1 MNNTLEALASLLD
14 NPSVN
19 PDRLLQAC
27 FDKYGSSSGAEE
39 QAKPGIPW
47 HTELWPFDFE
57 HRQNEKQKKCSWQFP
72 SNNLFKGMLNL
83 GFFFCYIYLLGSTLD
98 SIKAEASPS
107 ARTHLM
113 DCLSTVQHFKHIST
127 FGQIGQKIKKN
138 LDFWSHCCIVIWK
151 SSASLW
157 RYK

>member
-1 MNNTLEALASLLD
+1 MNNTLEALASLPD

-27 FDKYGSSSGAEE
+27 FDKYGSSSGTEE
-39 QAKPGIPW
+39 QAKSGIPW
-47 HTELWPFDFE
+47 HTELWLFDLE
-57 HRQNEKQKKCSWQFP
+57 HWQNEKQKKCSWQFP
-72 SNNLFKGMLNL
+72 SNNLFKDMLNL
-83 GFFFCYIYLLGSTLD
+83 RFFFYIYLLGSALD

-107 ARTHLM
+107 ASTHLM
-113 DCLSTVQHFKHIST
+113 DCLSTVQHFKHQHFWSDWAED
-127 FGQIGQKIKKN
+127 KKN